1 MQQRPPSEPRVPFA
15 AGELASSSD
24 SVAMT
29 ALHTLAA
36 AIGAAGDGAMLVR
49 AVAQHTAPF
58 VTYERVVLAIKS
70 DERTYRLWHA
80 DRALGTVVVPERATA
95 LRKGVLG
102 WVFNQGTATF
112 TQNVAHDGPHPCP
125 DPDGSARGGLALPLF
140 HGGEVFGVLLF
151 EAGEGESIEDSS
163 LPLAQL
169 VAVQAATAARSVQLA
184 GELGIADEMIY
195 TLATAIEAKD
205 PYTQGHCDRVANYAV
220 AIGRRFGLS
229 PRELRHLHK
238 GAFLHDVG
246 KIGVRDAVL
255 LKEGPLSQSEY
266 EHIKEHPTIGA
277 RILRNLPSAG
287 GIVPTVLYHH
297 ERWDGRGYPD
307 GLFED
312 ETPLLARIV
321 SVADA
326 FDAMTTTRCYRPALS
341 CEQALD
347 ILRTYA
353 GTQWDPEVVEVFLAV
368 IEERI
373 AETGSFEPLQVPHG
387 L

>member
-1 MQQRPPSEPRVPFA
+1 MQRPFPEPDPRDPLGDA
-15 AGELASSSD
+15 LSAPNALAMD
-24 SVAMT
+24 
-29 ALHTLAA
+29 ALHVLAA

-49 AVAQHTAPF
+49 AIAQHTAPF
-58 VTYERVVLAIKS
+58 LSYERVVLAIKS
-70 DERTYRLWHA
+70 DDRTYRLWHA

-102 WVFNQGTATF
+102 WVFNHGSATF
-112 TQNVAHDGPHPCP
+112 TQDVAHDGHHPAL
-125 DPDGSARGGLALPLF
+125 DRDGTSRGGLALPLM
-140 HGGEVFGVLLF
+140 HGGEVFGVLCF
-151 EAGEGESIEDSS
+151 EAGEGESIADAGLSI
-163 LPLAQL
+163 AQL
-169 VAVQAATAARSVQLA
+169 VAVQASTAARSVQLA

-229 PRELRHLHK
+229 PREIRHLHK

-255 LKEGPLSQSEY
+255 LKEGPLTQSEY

-307 GLFED
+307 GLVED

-341 CEQALD
+341 CERALE
-347 ILRTYA
+347 ILRTYS

-373 AETGSFEPLQVPHG
+373 AETGSFEPLQVPQG

>member
-1 MQQRPPSEPRVPFA
+1 MQRPPRDLHPDA
-15 AGELASSSD
+15 QGLALLSTLHAL
-24 SVAMT
+24 AM
-29 ALHTLAA
+29 
-36 AIGAAGDGAMLVR
+36 AIGAAGDGATLVR
-49 AVAQHTAPF
+49 AIAHQAASLFP
-58 VTYERVVLAIKS
+58 YDRVVLAIKS
-70 DERTYRLWHA
+70 DDRTYRLWHA
-80 DRALGTVVVPERATA
+80 DLALGTVVVPDRATA

-102 WVFNQGTATF
+102 WVFQQGAATF
-112 TQNVAHDGPHPCP
+112 TQDVAHDGPHPCA
-125 DPDGSARGGLALPLF
+125 DPAGSGRGGLALPLF
-140 HGGEVFGVLLF
+140 HGGEVFGVLCF
-151 EAGEGESIEDSS
+151 EAPEGESIPDAS
-163 LPLAQL
+163 LEVAQL

-220 AIGRRFGLS
+220 AIGRRFGLA

-255 LKEGPLSQSEY
+255 LKEGPLTQSEY

-312 ETPLLARIV
+312 ETPFLARIV

-326 FDAMTTTRCYRPALS
+326 FDAMTTTRCYRPALT
-341 CEQALD
+341 CEQALG
-347 ILRTYA
+347 ILETYA
-353 GTQWDPEVVEVFLAV
+353 GSQWDPEVVAVFLAV
-368 IEERI
+368 IHERI

>member
-1 MQQRPPSEPRVPFA
+1 MQRPPSGPDPCASGDDSLIA
-15 AGELASSSD
+15 AD
-24 SVAMT
+24 SVSLV
-29 ALHTLAA
+29 ALNALAT
-36 AIGAAGDGAMLVR
+36 AIGSAADGATLVR

-58 VTYERVVLAIKS
+58 LSYERVVLAIKS
-70 DERTYRLWHA
+70 ADGRSYRLWHA
-80 DRALGTVVVPERATA
+80 DRALGTVVIPERATA

-102 WVFNQGTATF
+102 WVFDQRKATF
-112 TQNVAHDGPHPCP
+112 TQNVVPDGPHPCP
-125 DPDGSARGGLALPLF
+125 DLGGWARGGLALPLF
-140 HGGEVFGVLLF
+140 QGGDVFGVLCF
-151 EAGEGESIEDSS
+151 EASEGESIPETG
-163 LPLAQL
+163 LAVAEL

-220 AIGRRFGLS
+220 AIGRRYGLS

-255 LKEGPLSQSEY
+255 LKEGPLTQSEY

-307 GLFED
+307 GLIEE

-326 FDAMTTTRCYRPALS
+326 FDAMTTTRCYRPALT
-341 CEQALD
+341 CERALE
-347 ILRTYA
+347 ILETYA
-353 GTQWDPEVVEVFLAV
+353 GTQWDPEVVVVFLAV
-368 IEERI
+368 IRERI
-373 AETGSFEPLQVPHG
+373 AETGSFEPLQVS
-387 L
+387 

>member
-1 MQQRPPSEPRVPFA
+1 MQRPPREFD
-15 AGELASSSD
+15 SSYNAFDGD
-24 SVAMT
+24 SVSISD
-29 ALHTLAA
+29 LNGLAA
-36 AIGAAGDGAMLVR
+36 AIASAGDGSTLVR
-49 AVAQHTAPF
+49 AIAQHSASF
-58 VTYERVVLAIKS
+58 FAYERVVLAIKS

-80 DRALGTVVVPERATA
+80 DRSLGTVVVPERATA

-102 WVFNQGTATF
+102 WVFQQGAATF
-112 TQNVAHDGPHPCP
+112 TQDVSLDGPHPIEAN
-125 DPDGSARGGLALPLF
+125 DGTARGGLALPLM
-140 HGGEVFGVLLF
+140 HGGEVFGVLCF
-151 EAGEGESIEDSS
+151 EASEGEAIEDGS
-163 LPLAQL
+163 LAIAQL

-220 AIGRRFGLS
+220 AIGRRYGLS

-255 LKEGPLSQSEY
+255 LKEGPLTQSEY

-307 GLFED
+307 GLIED

-326 FDAMTTTRCYRPALS
+326 FDAMTTTRCYRPALT
-341 CEQALD
+341 CEQALE
-347 ILRTYA
+347 ILETYA
-353 GTQWDPEVVEVFLAV
+353 GTQWDPEVVSVFLDV
-368 IEERI
+368 IRERI
-373 AETGSFEPLQVPHG
+373 AETGSFEPLQVPQG

>member
-1 MQQRPPSEPRVPFA
+1 MQHPPHGSDPCDSGVETLLISDRV
-15 AGELASSSD
+15 S
-24 SVAMT
+24 
-29 ALHTLAA
+29 LAA
-36 AIGAAGDGAMLVR
+36 LSALAGAIGRAADGATLVR
-49 AVAQHTAPF
+49 AIAQHAASF
-58 VTYERVVLAIKS
+58 FSYERVVLAIKS
-70 DERTYRLWHA
+70 ADDRSYRLWHA
-80 DRALGTVVVPERATA
+80 DQALGTVVVPERATS

-102 WVFNQGTATF
+102 WVFQQGVATF
-112 TQNVAHDGPHPCP
+112 TQNVSHDGPHPCP
-125 DPDGSARGGLALPLF
+125 DLGGSARGGLALPLF
-140 HGGEVFGVLLF
+140 QGGEVFGVLCF
-151 EAGEGESIEDSS
+151 EASEGQSIPDSG
-163 LPLAQL
+163 LQVAEL

-229 PRELRHLHK
+229 PLELRHLHK

-255 LKEGPLSQSEY
+255 LKEGPLTQSEY

-307 GLFED
+307 GLIED
-312 ETPLLARIV
+312 ESPLLARIV

-326 FDAMTTTRCYRPALS
+326 FDAMTTTRCYRPALT
-341 CEQALD
+341 CEQALG
-347 ILRTYA
+347 ILETYA
-353 GTQWDPEVVEVFLAV
+353 GTQWDPEVVVVFLAV
-368 IEERI
+368 IRERI
-373 AETGSFEPLQVPHG
+373 AETGSFEPLQVS
-387 L
+387 